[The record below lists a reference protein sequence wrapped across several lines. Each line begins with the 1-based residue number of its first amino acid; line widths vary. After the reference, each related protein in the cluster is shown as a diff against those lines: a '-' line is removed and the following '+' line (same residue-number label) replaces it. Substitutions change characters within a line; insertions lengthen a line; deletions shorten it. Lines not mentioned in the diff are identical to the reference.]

1 MRIGTLQAHNL
12 GSPQDGQPQ
21 DWPVTCILLLFLAI
35 EVFCSPTKD
44 QITHVTAF
52 HDSIPEIGRLPSVVW
67 ALRKDS
73 TKKPRPLCKAQHVIM
88 DLTNT
93 NTYLFLNLILTATI
107 LRILDLSVVEAKDV

>member
-1 MRIGTLQAHNL
+1 MGTLQAHNL

-67 ALRKDS
+67 VLRKDS
-73 TKKPRPLCKAQHVIM
+73 ITMLRPLCKAPHVIFGPYNY
-88 DLTNT
+88 LNVY
-93 NTYLFLNLILTATI
+93 TYV
-107 LRILDLSVVEAKDV
+107 S